1 MKQLFSLKDYGVRS
15 FLLILLPFV
24 LMLAFLSAQSTN
36 AAEVSQNEAL
46 TKKAEINLKVA
57 LEQYNRGLY
66 DQAEKTM
73 DDLMANYY
81 EYLGEDAQNQAIALA
96 EDITEVK
103 QARIEISRAL
113 SRSDEYAAAGNMR
126 MAITE
131 LENISDSEYLTEN
144 ERERINNAIAVLE
157 EQAQTEK
164 PDGEIAI
171 TSQEVSVEQELLNA
185 GEEKNSTD
193 HGGEYEMQMETEDQD
208 QSDQQ
213 QTQLAPEP
221 AQQEQAQNAQ
231 QQNDQ
236 SGYIRVIEQKRS
248 RQRSYTKAVV
258 EDAKAKANQHLSEN
272 QFAQA
277 RQAVARAITL
287 VNRNKLLLGDDLY
300 EQYRT
305 ELASLDELITQRE
318 KQYVEQME
326 AQRREQTQ
334 QLRSEIRQTMEQQ
347 RKEAIQ
353 EYMARARAFQEQQRY
368 KEALGQLEQLI
379 ALDPYNNNAL
389 ILKRTLEDTVRYRE
403 QLEIQKK
410 SNEEELKLLI
420 EADRRSIPWAKE
432 INFAKDWKEFTARRE
447 EEGLGKMSAEDQ
459 AVNEMLDKTVDLSM
473 LTEETTLEEAIEI
486 IQNSV
491 DPPLPIIVNWKD
503 LSENAF
509 IEKSEPIG
517 MSGQG
522 LTNVKV
528 RTGLSRLLDA
538 VGGGFVEIGFVIEE
552 GTITIATQ
560 DSLPSEYYS
569 DSYDITELTSAP
581 ADFIGEDMETSS
593 GGGGRGGSSGGRS
606 GGSSRGGGSSG
617 GRSGGSSRSSGS
629 SRGGSSRGGSSG
641 GRSGGSSRGGGSG
654 GSDDLTGLA
663 DDRAD
668 DIRWVIQ
675 ETIEPDTWYENGGE
689 GRIEIFGY
697 GGGSTKLVVWQT
709 AEVHRQIR
717 EFIKKEMESIGNQVA
732 IETRFLLVDENYLE
746 DIGIDMTIQRLHIGG
761 KIGTIGAAGN
771 PITFGS
777 YEAVTPSASTVTSS
791 LGGNT
796 NPAMNLGFTYN
807 DMDDLTVDFLVRATQ
822 MHANSKSLTAPKLMV
837 LSGQRAGLMIMTER
851 TYISDVTLVS
861 DTVDITEDDAVT
873 NFYFDPQQDVIQ
885 SHYILVDIQPTITS
899 DKKYVDLTI
908 QAELENE
915 LEGSTGTVQG
925 TINGEVQSATYE
937 LPTYET
943 TVVRTRVRVPDRGTV
958 LLGGQTLTGEKEI
971 ESGVPMLSKL
981 PIVGRLFRNRSEVKD
996 KQVLLILV
1004 KPTILLKEETEQD
1017 AIAAME

>member
-15 FLLILLPFV
+15 LLLILLPFV
-24 LMLAFLSAQSTN
+24 LMLAFLSAPSTN

-57 LEQYNRGLY
+57 LEQYSRGLY

-81 EYLGEDAQNQAIALA
+81 EYLGEDSQDQAVALA
-96 EDITEVK
+96 EDIAEVK
-103 QARIEISRAL
+103 QARIDISRAL

-126 MAITE
+126 MAISE
-131 LENISDSEYLTEN
+131 LEKISDSEYLTEN

-157 EQAQTEK
+157 EQAETQK

-171 TSQEVSVEQELLNA
+171 TSEEFTAEQELLNA

-193 HGGEYEMQMETEDQD
+193 ADSDYEMQMENEDRVEAVEE
-208 QSDQQ
+208 
-213 QTQLAPEP
+213 TQENEQEATDRQAQPTPET
-221 AQQEQAQNAQ
+221 AQQGNAQ
-231 QQNDQ
+231 DQ

-287 VNRNKLLLGDDLY
+287 VNRNKLLLGDELY

-305 ELASLDELITQRE
+305 ELASLDDLITARE
-318 KQYVEQME
+318 KEYVEQME

-379 ALDPYNNNAL
+379 ALDPYNNDAL

-459 AVNEMLDKTVDLSM
+459 AINEMLDKTVDLSM

-517 MSGQG
+517 ISGQG

-593 GGGGRGGSSGGRS
+593 SGGRS

-641 GRSGGSSRGGGSG
+641 GRSGGSSRGGGGS

-709 AEVHRQIR
+709 ADVHRQIR

-761 KIGTIGAAGN
+761 KIGTIGTAGN
-771 PITFGS
+771 PINFGS
-777 YEAVTPSASTVTSS
+777 YEAVAPTASTVTSS

-958 LLGGQTLTGEKEI
+958 LLGGQTLTAEKEI
-971 ESGVPMLSKL
+971 EAGVPMLSKL